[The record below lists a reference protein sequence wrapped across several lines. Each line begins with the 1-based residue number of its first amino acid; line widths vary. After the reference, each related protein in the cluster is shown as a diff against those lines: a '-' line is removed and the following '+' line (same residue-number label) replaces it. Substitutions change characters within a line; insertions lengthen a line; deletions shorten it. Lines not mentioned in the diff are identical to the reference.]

1 MQNEKIIGIVG
12 GVGPYAGL
20 DLAKKILDNTQAT
33 SDQQHLP
40 IALLSLP
47 HKIQD
52 RTDFLLGKSK
62 TNPADAVFKIL
73 EKLEQIDASVA
84 AIPCNT
90 MHSPPVFD
98 VILERLKNSKCTI
111 KLVNMIAETLDF
123 IRQNHPKIKNI
134 GLLCTIGTAKTNL
147 YQQYFKP
154 PDFNIILPDIDVQEN
169 LVHKAI
175 YDINEG
181 IKSKSNP
188 VTKAA
193 REKLLQ
199 AVHHLQEKAAEA
211 VILGCTEIPLAIDEK
226 KIGEMVIIDPTLI
239 LARALIQQT
248 YPDKLKPVCTKTEH

>member
-20 DLAKKILDNTQAT
+20 DLAQKILDNTQAT

-52 RTDFLLGKSK
+52 RTAFLLGKTK
-62 TNPADAVFKIL
+62 TNPADAIFKIL
-73 EKLEQIDASVA
+73 EKLEQIGASVA

-90 MHSPPVFD
+90 MHSQPIFD
-98 VILERLKNSKCTI
+98 AILEKLKSSESNI
-111 KLVNMIAETLDF
+111 KLINMVAETVEF
-123 IRQNHPKIKNI
+123 TRKNHPKIKNI

-154 PDFNIILPDIDVQEN
+154 PDFNIILPDEAAQQD

-181 IKSKSNP
+181 IKAKSNP

-211 VILGCTEIPLAIDEK
+211 VILGCTEIPLAVSDK
-226 KIGEMVIIDPTLI
+226 KIGETIIIDPTLI

-248 YPDKLKPVCTKTEH
+248 YPNKLKPL

>member
-20 DLAKKILDNTQAT
+20 DLAQKILDNTEAT

-52 RTDFLLGKSK
+52 RTAFLLGKTK
-62 TNPADAVFKIL
+62 TNPADAIFKIL
-73 EKLEQIDASVA
+73 EKLEQIGASVA

-90 MHSPPVFD
+90 MHSPPIFD
-98 VILERLKNSKCTI
+98 AILEKLKSSERNI
-111 KLVNMIAETLDF
+111 KLINMVAETVEFTRKNL
-123 IRQNHPKIKNI
+123 PKIKNI

-147 YQQYFKP
+147 YQQYFQP
-154 PDFNIILPDIDVQEN
+154 SDFNIILPDEAAQQD

-175 YDINEG
+175 YDLNTG
-181 IKSKSNP
+181 IKAKSNP

-211 VILGCTEIPLAIDEK
+211 VILGCTEIPLAIDDK
-226 KIGEMVIIDPTLI
+226 KIGETVIIDPTLI

-248 YPDKLKPVCTKTEH
+248 YLNKLKPL